1 FGNRVFDGPLKE
13 VQIIEVA
20 STDGDALYGTFDVS
34 YQGHSVGVDVG
45 ASLSVLEVAIEGL
58 PSVGAVTVSTASVT
72 NSTVFGSKTVDVLE
86 GSPYL
91 VPSADLSGVISV
103 GDWLRLCDA
112 VDGLVYTVI
121 ALDASDP
128 YTVTLDSPYGEQ
140 TQLGCELFRQG
151 NLASGVS
158 GYQYIVTFD
167 SNVGDLSALTV
178 DGSGLWVS
186 NG

>member
-1 FGNRVFDGPLKE
+1 M
-13 VQIIEVA
+13 Q
-20 STDGDALYGTFDVS
+20 
-34 YQGHSVGVDVG
+34 
-45 ASLSVLEVAIEGL
+45 
-58 PSVGAVTVSTASVT
+58 
-72 NSTVFGSKTVDVLE
+72 
-86 GSPYL
+86 
-91 VPSADLSGVISV
+91 
-103 GDWLRLCDA
+103 
-112 VDGLVYTVI
+112 VYTVI

-128 YTVTLDSPYGEQ
+128 YTITLDSPYGEQ

-186 NG
+186 NGGDGNETRAEVRRSLQFWSTL